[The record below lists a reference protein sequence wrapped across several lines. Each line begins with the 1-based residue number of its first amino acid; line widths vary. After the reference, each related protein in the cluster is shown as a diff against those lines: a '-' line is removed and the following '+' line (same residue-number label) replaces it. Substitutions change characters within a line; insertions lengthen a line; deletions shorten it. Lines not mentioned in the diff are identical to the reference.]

1 MQMTTDE
8 ILRDYRAAKSK
19 QNQIGVL
26 ADLNCCKA
34 RDIVNILLEAGEH
47 VPGNFLPGE
56 RRKKKDVPVAAA
68 QTYEPVFDPMESVKK
83 LQRAKKGEPEN
94 NTSTEAAYKDIL
106 FWLAY
111 GEGACWAI
119 EDDALRESV
128 FSCFSK
134 IHKALKE
141 LTA

>member
-1 MQMTTDE
+1 MVMTKDE

-56 RRKKKDVPVAAA
+56 RRKKKDVPVAV
-68 QTYEPVFDPMESVKK
+68 TP
-83 LQRAKKGEPEN
+83 
-94 NTSTEAAYKDIL
+94 TSTPVTEKLPRAQKPTPMLTRQEYADIL
-106 FWLAY
+106 WWLAY
-111 GEGACWAI
+111 GEGACYAI
-119 EDDALRESV
+119 ENENLRTCIAN
-128 FSCFSK
+128 CFRAA
-134 IHKALKE
+134 HKRLKE
-141 LTA
+141 LAS

>member
-47 VPGNFLPGE
+47 VPGNFLPGQK
-56 RRKKKDVPVAAA
+56 RKKDVPVAV
-68 QTYEPVFDPMESVKK
+68 TPTSEPVTEKLPRAQKPVPMM
-83 LQRAKKGEPEN
+83 
-94 NTSTEAAYKDIL
+94 THTEYTDVL
-106 FWLAY
+106 WWLAY
-111 GEGACWAI
+111 GAGACTSI
-119 EDDALRESV
+119 EDEKVRDTITQ
-128 FSCFSK
+128 CFETA
-134 IHKALKE
+134 HRLMKE

>member
-1 MQMTTDE
+1 MTTDE

-47 VPGNFLPGE
+47 VPGNFLSGE
-56 RRKKKDVPVAAA
+56 RRKKKDVPVVATP
-68 QTYEPVFDPMESVKK
+68 TYEPVTAMLP
-83 LQRAKKGEPEN
+83 RAQKPVPVLSR
-94 NTSTEAAYKDIL
+94 TDYTDVL
-106 FWLAY
+106 WWLAY
-111 GEGACWAI
+111 GAGACTSI
-119 EDDALRESV
+119 EDEKVRDTITR
-128 FSCFSK
+128 CFETA
-134 IHKALKE
+134 HRLMKE

>member
-56 RRKKKDVPVAAA
+56 RRKKKDVPVAATPTSAPVTEKLPRA
-68 QTYEPVFDPMESVKK
+68 QKQERK
-83 LQRAKKGEPEN
+83 LSRAEY
-94 NTSTEAAYKDIL
+94 ADVL
-106 FWLAY
+106 WWLAY
-111 GEGACWAI
+111 GAGACTSI
-119 EDDALRESV
+119 EDEKVRDTITR
-128 FSCFSK
+128 CFETA
-134 IHKALKE
+134 HRLMKE
-141 LTA
+141 LAS

>member
-1 MQMTTDE
+1 MIMTKDE
-8 ILRDYRAAKSK
+8 ILKDYRLAKNQTK
-19 QNQIGVL
+19 QIGVL
-26 ADLNCCKA
+26 ADLNCCTK
-34 RDIVNILLEAGEH
+34 REIVNLLLEAGEH
-47 VPGNFLPGE
+47 VPGNFLNKGK
-56 RRKKKDVPVAAA
+56 KKKDVPVVA
-68 QTYEPVFDPMESVKK
+68 TPTSEPVFDPMESVKK
-83 LQRAKKGEPEN
+83 LQRAKKGVPEN

>member
-1 MQMTTDE
+1 MLMTKDE

-56 RRKKKDVPVAAA
+56 RRKKKSVPVVA
-68 QTYEPVFDPMESVKK
+68 TPTSEPVTEK
-83 LQRAKKGEPEN
+83 LPRAQKPVPVLSR
-94 NTSTEAAYKDIL
+94 TDYTDVL
-106 FWLAY
+106 WWLAY
-111 GEGACWAI
+111 GAGACISI
-119 EDDALRESV
+119 EDEKVRENIV
-128 FSCFSK
+128 RCFETA
-134 IHKALKE
+134 HKLMKE

>member
-47 VPGNFLPGE
+47 VPGNFLPGQK
-56 RRKKKDVPVAAA
+56 RKKGAAVAAMPMLDTESQYDAVMKLDRA
-68 QTYEPVFDPMESVKK
+68 QKPVPMMT
-83 LQRAKKGEPEN
+83 R
-94 NTSTEAAYKDIL
+94 TEYTDVL
-106 FWLAY
+106 WWLAY
-111 GEGACWAI
+111 GAGACIAI
-119 EDDALRESV
+119 ENEAVRSNIV
-128 FSCFSK
+128 RCFETA
-134 IHKALKE
+134 HKLMKE

>member
-1 MQMTTDE
+1 MVMTKDE
-8 ILRDYRAAKSK
+8 ILHDYRAAKSK

-56 RRKKKDVPVAAA
+56 LRKKKDVLVAA
-68 QTYEPVFDPMESVKK
+68 TPTSEPVTALLP
-83 LQRAKKGEPEN
+83 RAQKPVPVLSR
-94 NTSTEAAYKDIL
+94 TDYTDVL
-106 FWLAY
+106 WWLAY
-111 GEGACWAI
+111 GAGACISI
-119 EDDALRESV
+119 EDEQVRENIV
-128 FSCFSK
+128 RCFETA
-134 IHKALKE
+134 HRLMKE